1 MEITIE
7 IPKYI
12 RKVKLSEARKRKYY
26 EKGKKGPVA
35 KKYADTSKYGWKRYG
50 SKQFLI
56 DLETDERVVA
66 NPRAAG
72 TPRYM
77 AVNGQ
82 KIYNAEASPHVRSKV
97 MSDIKKSFAPFINKL
112 DPIDLDSFP
121 INISLEIHD
130 VITDEGNNQLWDVD
144 NRSMPYIK
152 AFQDCLT
159 GNKDKDG
166 KNRNKQIIP
175 DDHVLFITQPPLP
188 KFIPVE
194 NEDDRKLVFTIVSEE
209 DKRIIENKE
218 FQRRLKDAKYE
229 FTRISSSSK

>member
-1 MEITIE
+1 MKITIE

-12 RKVKLSEARKRKYY
+12 RKVKLSNARKRKYY
-26 EKGKKGPVA
+26 EKGKKAPVA
-35 KKYADTSKYGWKRYG
+35 KKYADTSKYGWKKYG

-72 TPRYM
+72 TPKYM
-77 AVNGQ
+77 VVNGQ

-97 MSDIKKSFAPFINKL
+97 MGDIKKSFAPFIDSL
-112 DPIDLDSFP
+112 DPIDLDCFP
-121 INISLEIHD
+121 VNIHLEIHD
-130 VITDEGNNQLWDVD
+130 VITEEPNNQLWDVD

-175 DDHVLFITQPPLP
+175 DDHVLFITQPPIP
-188 KFIPVE
+188 KFIPVD
-194 NEDDRKLVFTIVSEE
+194 NEDDRKLVFTIVREE
-209 DKRIIENKE
+209 DERIVKNKD
-218 FQRRLKDAKYE
+218 FQERLTKAKYE
-229 FTRISSSSK
+229 WKKVL

>member
-1 MEITIE
+1 MKITVE

-12 RKVKLSEARKRKYY
+12 RKVKLSQARKRKYY
-26 EKGKKGPVA
+26 EKGKKAPVA
-35 KKYADTSKYGWKRYG
+35 KKYADTSKYGWKKYG

-56 DLETDERVVA
+56 DLETNERVVA
-66 NPRAAG
+66 NARTAG

-97 MSDIKKSFAPFINKL
+97 MSDIKESFAPFIDEL

-121 INISLEIHD
+121 ININLEIHD
-130 VITDEGNNQLWDVD
+130 VITDEMSRQLWDVD

-152 AFQDCLT
+152 AFQDCLA

-175 DDHVLFITQPPLP
+175 DDHVLYITQPPVP
-188 KFIPVE
+188 KFIPVD
-194 NEDDRKLVFTIVSEE
+194 NEEDRKLVFTIVEE
-209 DKRIIENKE
+209 TDNRIIKHKE
-218 FQRRLKDAKYE
+218 FQERLNKAKYE
-229 FTRISSSSK
+229 WKKVL